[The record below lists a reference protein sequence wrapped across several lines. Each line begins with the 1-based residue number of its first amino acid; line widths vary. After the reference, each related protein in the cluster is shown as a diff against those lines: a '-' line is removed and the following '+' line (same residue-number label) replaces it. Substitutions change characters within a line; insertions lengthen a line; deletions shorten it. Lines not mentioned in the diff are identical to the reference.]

1 MKPFILRTSTN
12 SLKIHT
18 FKIGAKING
27 IKKIGFKING
37 APNKIGSFTPNNTG
51 IELALP
57 TAFNSFDL
65 AMNANI
71 SVTTKVAPVPPSVA
85 TNC

>member
-1 MKPFILRTSTN
+1 MEQVSSKEEY
-12 SLKIHT
+12 T

-65 AMNANI
+65 AMKANI